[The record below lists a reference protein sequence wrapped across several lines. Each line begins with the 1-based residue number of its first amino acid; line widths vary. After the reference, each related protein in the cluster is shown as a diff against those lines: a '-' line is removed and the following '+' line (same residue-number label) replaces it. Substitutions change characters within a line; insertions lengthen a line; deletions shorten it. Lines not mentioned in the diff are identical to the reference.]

1 MEDSSIDDFLMED
14 NSEDDD
20 DDDDDVILI
29 LMMILAAF
37 AAVISTTNHY
47 PQQFYTS
54 FVLLHEEM
62 SIIAASAKTT
72 EEMEQIR
79 IHRQMLESNN
89 KDELAFMKKSIAM
102 QKHLNDVM
110 RDMHQNFSSFVARRN
125 EAAKQRKRSFLAAAK
140 QRKRSFLAAA
150 KQRKRDSLRG
160 YYMKRIKESNAALRR
175 AEKDLQMSPGFKE
188 EILKSLRKDR
198 AEYLKKLTQLKY

>member
-1 MEDSSIDDFLMED
+1 MDATFTTKDSSVDDCLVMEDSSIDDFLMED
-14 NSEDDD
+14 NSDDDDD

-37 AAVISTTNHY
+37 AAVITTTNHY

-102 QKHLNDVM
+102 QKHLNEVM
-110 RDMHQNFSSFVARRN
+110 RDMHQNFSSLVARRN
-125 EAAKQRKRSFLAAAK
+125 EAAKQRKSC
-140 QRKRSFLAAA
+140 FLAAA
-150 KQRKRDSLRG
+150 KQRKRDSLR
-160 YYMKRIKESNAALRR
+160 
-175 AEKDLQMSPGFKE
+175 
-188 EILKSLRKDR
+188 
-198 AEYLKKLTQLKY
+198 